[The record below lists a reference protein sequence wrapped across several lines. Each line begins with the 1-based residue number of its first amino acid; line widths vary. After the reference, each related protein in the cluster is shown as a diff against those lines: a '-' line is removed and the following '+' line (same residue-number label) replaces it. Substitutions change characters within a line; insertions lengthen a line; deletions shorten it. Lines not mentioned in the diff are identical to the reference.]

1 MVSLKARV
9 TATLAIVFGWLIL
22 TISLLAFYPT
32 GFDIWQN
39 VAFFVVSGLIAVGM
53 IVLIWIR
60 MISW

>member
-9 TATLAIVFGWLIL
+9 TATLTIVFCWLIF
-22 TISLLAFYPT
+22 TISFLAFYPT

-39 VAFFVVSGLIAVGM
+39 VAFFIVSGLIACGM
-53 IVLIWIR
+53 VVLIWIR